1 MPLSA
6 PALVTLQSKGCFC
19 IKTFQILRLLQSLS
33 FSSQGIE
40 VRLREK
46 GLSYVDGGT
55 EALFVEPEEGV
66 RVDVEVERTDLE
78 EVHITPLSWV
88 CCTLHCT
95 VQKASSNY
103 WERLLW
109 LPCHSLYV

>member
-1 MPLSA
+1 MYCAFPGVGRSEHLRATFHTSLSH
-6 PALVTLQSKGCFC
+6 TTNKGCFC

-46 GLSYVDGGT
+46 GLSYVDGAT

-66 RVDVEVERTDLE
+66 RVDVEVEKTELE
-78 EVHITPLSWV
+78 EVQITPPSWV
-88 CCTLHCT
+88 CCTLHCCIH
-95 VQKASSNY
+95 KI
-103 WERLLW
+103 
-109 LPCHSLYV
+109 